1 MRFSR
6 TIGRM
11 APAFAL
17 LCGSA
22 AGSAPDRE
30 PVVVTTLADP
40 ESDLVAVDPGEPS
53 VEDRIKV
60 FTQAISQAAA
70 SERQAMAER
79 CRSIRDVPASG
90 TRREVWEANCR
101 YQRR

>member
-6 TIGRM
+6 TIERT
-11 APAFAL
+11 ALAFAL

-22 AGSAPDRE
+22 AESAPDRE

-40 ESDLVAVDPGEPS
+40 ESDLVAVDPEEPS
-53 VEDRIKV
+53 VEDRIKI

-70 SERQAMAER
+70 TERQAIAER
-79 CRSIRDVPASG
+79 CRSIREIPATG
-90 TRREVWEANCR
+90 ARREVWEANCR